1 MQSAFC
7 RPDKWRYVMPDV
19 SKLLNTVKGNEQV
32 KQAAEKAVDT
42 AKTEVEK
49 KVGENQVVDTV
60 AEQAKKKINEAL

>member
-1 MQSAFC
+1 
-7 RPDKWRYVMPDV
+7 MPDV

-42 AKTEVEK
+42 
-49 KVGENQVVDTV
+49 V